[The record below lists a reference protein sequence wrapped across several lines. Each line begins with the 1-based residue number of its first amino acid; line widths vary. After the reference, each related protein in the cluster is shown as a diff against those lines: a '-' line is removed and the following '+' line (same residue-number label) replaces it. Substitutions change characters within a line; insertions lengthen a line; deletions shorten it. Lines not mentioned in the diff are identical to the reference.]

1 MIPEMI
7 TQTTMITCMITQDSR
22 TAAVPQRLSA
32 AAASSSP
39 AP

>member
-1 MIPEMI
+1 MMPETI
-7 TQTTMITCMITQDSR
+7 TQTTMITCMITHESR
-22 TAAVPQRLSA
+22 IASAPQRLSA